1 MISLAP
7 LQQGNTIAIVA
18 TARKVSPEEMQPAI
32 DILKSWGLNVV
43 TGKNLYKQDNQ
54 FAGTDAER
62 AADFQWVLNDK
73 NIQAIL
79 FARGGYGTVRM
90 IDGIDFSNFQKNP
103 KWLIGFSD
111 ITVFHSHV
119 HTHFGIETLHS
130 PMAINF
136 PKASEETLSRI
147 KNILFGKPFG
157 FTISGSSFNRKGNA
171 KGIVIGGNLS
181 LLFALAGTA
190 SDIDPHGKILF
201 IEDLDEYL
209 YHIDRMMMQLKRS
222 GKLKNLAGLIVG
234 GMSDMRDNTIPFGKT
249 AEEIISEHVAEY
261 NYPVCFNFPAGH
273 IANNQPL
280 ILGREVELMVS
291 EDVDFS
297 YLTHS

>member
-1 MISLAP
+1 MISPAP
-7 LQQGNTIAIVA
+7 LQQGDTIAIVA
-18 TARKVSPEEMQPAI
+18 TARKVSQEEMLPAM
-32 DILKSWGLNVV
+32 DTLKNWGLNVI

-62 AADFQWVLNDK
+62 VADFQWALDDK
-73 NIQAIL
+73 NIKAIL

-90 IDGIDFSNFQKNP
+90 IDAIDFSSFQKNP

-136 PKASEETLSRI
+136 PKSSEEIISGI
-147 KNILFGKPFG
+147 KNILFGKPSG
-157 FTISGSSFNRKGNA
+157 FNIAGSSFNRKGNA
-171 KGIVIGGNLS
+171 KGSVIGGNLS

-190 SDIDPHGKILF
+190 SDIDTHGKILF

-222 GKLKNLAGLIVG
+222 GKLKNLAGLIRHLPQT
-234 GMSDMRDNTIPFGKT
+234 M
-249 AEEIISEHVAEY
+249 
-261 NYPVCFNFPAGH
+261 AGYC
-273 IANNQPL
+273 
-280 ILGREVELMVS
+280 R
-291 EDVDFS
+291 
-297 YLTHS
+297 

>member
-1 MISLAP
+1 MISPEA
-7 LQQGNTIAIVA
+7 LQQGDTIALVA

-32 DILKSWGLNVV
+32 NILKDWGLNVV

-62 AADFQWVLNDK
+62 ATDFQWALDDK
-73 NIQAIL
+73 NIKAIL

-90 IDGIDFSNFQKNP
+90 IDAIDFSNFQKNP

-136 PKASEETLSRI
+136 PKTSEETLDAI
-147 KNILFGKPFG
+147 KNILFGKPSG
-157 FTISGSSFNRKGNA
+157 FTISGSSFNRKSIA
-171 KGIVIGGNLS
+171 KGAIIGGNLS

-190 SDIDPHGKILF
+190 SDIDTHGKILF
-201 IEDLDEYL
+201 VEDLDEYL

-222 GKLKNLAGLIVG
+222 GKLKNLVGLIVG

-249 AEEIISEHVAEY
+249 AEEIISDHVAEY

-280 ILGREVELMVS
+280 ILGREVELKVGD
-291 EDVDFS
+291 EVRFT
-297 YLTHS
+297 YLKGS